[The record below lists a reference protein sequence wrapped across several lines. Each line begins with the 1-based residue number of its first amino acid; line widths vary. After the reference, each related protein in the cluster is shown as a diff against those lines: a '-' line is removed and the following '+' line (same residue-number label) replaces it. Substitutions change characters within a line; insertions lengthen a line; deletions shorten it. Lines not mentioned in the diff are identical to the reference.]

1 MKRPIALL
9 LLAGLGLTGVAQ
21 AVESVT
27 VGTVN
32 NSDMVRMQRLSQV
45 FEKQHPDIKLNWV
58 VLEENVLRQRL
69 TTDITTGGGQF
80 DVLTIGTYETPLWG
94 AKNWLEP
101 LDNLPASYDVED
113 IFPAVRQ
120 GLSVNNRLYALPFYG
135 ESTVTYYRKDLFK
148 AAGLQMPDK
157 PTWTQL
163 AAFASQLN
171 QPDKEQY
178 GLCLRG
184 KAGWGENVALL
195 SLMGTPSA
203 RAGSTN
209 NGSPN

>member
-1 MKRPIALL
+1 MKRPCALL

-27 VGTVN
+27 VATVN

-120 GLSVNNRLYALPFYG
+120 GLSVNDHLYALPFYG
-135 ESTVTYYRKDLFK
+135 ESTVTTYRKDPFK
-148 AAGLQMPDK
+148 AAGVQMSAK
-157 PTWTQL
+157 PTW
-163 AAFASQLN
+163 
-171 QPDKEQY
+171 
-178 GLCLRG
+178 
-184 KAGWGENVALL
+184 
-195 SLMGTPSA
+195 
-203 RAGSTN
+203 
-209 NGSPN
+209 